1 MPRAQQGQEA
11 HQVIRTIRGNVSHA
25 DGGSII
31 IETSS
36 GIGFRVFIPSGS
48 SFFKMSDGEEA
59 AVYTAMIVK
68 EDDISLYGFDSK
80 DDLVLFEL
88 LITVSG
94 IGAKGAMSIMSTLR
108 ADDLRRAIATGD
120 AKTISKANGVGKK
133 TAERLILEL
142 KDKIGSFEAV
152 EEYTVL
158 QDEIE
163 ASDEKTEAV
172 YALVSLGYTRN
183 EALAAVSKVKGD
195 GYTVEDYIKQALKSL

>member
-1 MPRAQQGQEA
+1 MKSMFLHLKKVVVLLLCAFVVA
-11 HQVIRTIRGNVSHA
+11 SF
-25 DGGSII
+25 
-31 IETSS
+31 TSLDAMKM
-36 GIGFRVFIPSGS
+36 FIPSGS

-80 DDLVLFEL
+80 DDLVLFEF

-133 TAERLILEL
+133 MAERLILEL

-163 ASDEKTEAV
+163 ASDEKTKAV
-172 YALVSLGYTRN
+172 PGRARPRRRAPGGR
-183 EALAAVSKVKGD
+183 GPP
-195 GYTVEDYIKQALKSL
+195 GR